1 MLRNTLSRIWWC
13 VLPLTL
19 ALAGGGVIVRAELGQ
34 LREAFY
40 TDARIAH
47 RLLSQRVAQHD
58 AILATLALMAPAM
71 DK

>member
-13 VLPLTL
+13 VLPLAL

-71 DK
+71 D